1 MEKELDLG
9 NIEYKRFIKFSTP
22 KRQGSLIS
30 QLRFRLKEGNG
41 FCIYYIGLD
50 NDGDVFQIDTE
61 CYNDSLENLKF
72 MCNVVNA
79 HIISILKKSSKKDE
93 PKRDEHKLEKSDN
106 FYYEI
111 KIGDNIPNNEY
122 RILNICTNDKVI
134 MNIYEKHNHNYKAD
148 KKSLEFV
155 GIGIGD
161 DNNILNNDEYS
172 IYDIK
177 KNSKTLLYIMNT
189 SYSLNNSNSLN
200 SINSSSKIIQNIL
213 TFKPHLINFE
223 NSNIESYFYKSE
235 FKSIDELKK
244 VNSNLLQLFKSMNI
258 NYTYEEDIVSRI
270 HDYKELLVNHQ
281 DSKNAISYLDVLF
294 NGSLLNDTKIY
305 AFITNKSI
313 IDKDNLYLHSA
324 NGSNK
329 LDIIDIQHI
338 GQSSFN
344 IEVDKLISISTK
356 IKIRSDNHICNDI
369 NCTWNDF
376 LKDEVLYDPIDLAN
390 LTYTKKDDYTSYYKN
405 EKLKVQFNDTYI
417 KLNKKV
423 ILDEKYL
430 IIDLVDEYLL
440 VNVL

>member
-9 NIEYKRFIKFSTP
+9 NIEYKRFIKFSTL

-30 QLRFRLKEGNG
+30 QLKFRLKEGNG

-50 NDGDVFQIDTE
+50 NSGDVFQIDTDCFE
-61 CYNDSLENLKF
+61 YSLENLKF
-72 MCNVVNA
+72 MCNKVDA
-79 HIISILKKSSKKDE
+79 HIISILKKYSKKDE
-93 PKRDEHKLEKSDN
+93 QKLEHSGN

-111 KIGDNIPNNEY
+111 KIGDNIPDNEY
-122 RILNICTNDKVI
+122 RILNICTNDKNIV
-134 MNIYEKHNHNYKAD
+134 NIYEKHNYNYKAD

-155 GIGIGD
+155 GIGIGS
-161 DNNILNNDEYS
+161 DNNILNNDDYS

-177 KNSKTLLYIMNT
+177 KNSQTLLYVMNT
-189 SYSLNNSNSLN
+189 SYSSNINNSN
-200 SINSSSKIIQNIL
+200 INSSNKIIQSIL
-213 TFKPHLINFE
+213 TFKPHLVNFE
-223 NSNIESYFYKSE
+223 DSNIESYFFKSE
-235 FKSIDELKK
+235 FESIDELKK

-258 NYTYEEDIVSRI
+258 NYTFEENIVSKI
-270 HDYKELLVNHQ
+270 HDYKELLVNNQ
-281 DSKNAISYLDVLF
+281 DSKNSISYLDVLF

-344 IEVDKLISISTK
+344 IEIDKLISISTK
-356 IKIRSDNHICNDI
+356 VKIKPDNHICNDI
-369 NCTWNDF
+369 NCTWYDL
-376 LKDEVLYDPIDLAN
+376 LKDEILYDSSN
-390 LTYTKKDDYTSYYKN
+390 LIYSKKDDYIAYYKN
-405 EKLKVQFNDTYI
+405 EKLKIQFNDTYI

>member
-50 NDGDVFQIDTE
+50 NSGKIFQIDDE
-61 CYNDSLENLKF
+61 CLNYSLENLKF
-72 MCNVVNA
+72 MCNQVNA
-79 HIISILKKSSKKDE
+79 HIISTLRKYSKGE
-93 PKRDEHKLEKSDN
+93 QNLEKSND

-111 KIGDNIPNNEY
+111 KIGDNIPENEY
-122 RILNICTNDKVI
+122 RILNICTNDKII
-134 MNIYEKHNHNYKAD
+134 MNIYEKHNYNCKAD

-161 DNNILNNDEYS
+161 DNKILSNDEHS

-177 KNSKTLLYIMNT
+177 KNSKTLLYIMNM
-189 SYSLNNSNSLN
+189 SYSINNSNSSN
-200 SINSSSKIIQNIL
+200 GSNSSNKIIQSIL

-223 NSNIESYFYKSE
+223 NSNIESYFYKSD
-235 FKSIDELKK
+235 FNSIDELKK
-244 VNSNLLQLFKSMNI
+244 VNSNLLMLFKSMNI
-258 NYTYEEDIVSRI
+258 NYTFEENIILRI
-270 HDYKELLVNHQ
+270 HDYRELLVNHQ
-281 DSKNAISYLDVLF
+281 DSNNAISYLDVLF

-313 IDKDNLYLHSA
+313 IDKDNLYLHSI

-356 IKIRSDNHICNDI
+356 IKIKPDNHICNDI
-369 NCTWNDF
+369 NCSWND
-376 LKDEVLYDPIDLAN
+376 LLRDEILYDSSS
-390 LTYTKKDDYTSYYKN
+390 LTYKKKDDYNAYYKN
-405 EKLKVQFNDTYI
+405 EKLKIQFNDIYI

>member
-1 MEKELDLG
+1 
-9 NIEYKRFIKFSTP
+9 
-22 KRQGSLIS
+22 
-30 QLRFRLKEGNG
+30 
-41 FCIYYIGLD
+41 
-50 NDGDVFQIDTE
+50 
-61 CYNDSLENLKF
+61 
-72 MCNVVNA
+72 MCNAVNA

-93 PKRDEHKLEKSDN
+93 LKKDEHKLEKFDN

-111 KIGDNIPNNEY
+111 KIGDNIPDNEY

-161 DNNILNNDEYS
+161 DNNILNNDEHS

-177 KNSKTLLYIMNT
+177 KNSKTLLYIMNM
-189 SYSLNNSNSLN
+189 SYSLNSLNNSNSLN
-200 SINSSSKIIQNIL
+200 SSNKIIQNIL

-244 VNSNLLQLFKSMNI
+244 VNSNLLQLFKSMDI
-258 NYTYEEDIVSRI
+258 NYTYEEDIVLRI

-356 IKIRSDNHICNDI
+356 VKIRSDNHICNDI
-369 NCTWNDF
+369 NCTWNDL
-376 LKDEVLYDPIDLAN
+376 LKDEVLYDPINRFNRFNRFNILN
-390 LTYTKKDDYTSYYKN
+390 LIGTKKDDYTAYYKN
-405 EKLKVQFNDTYI
+405 EKLKIQFNDTYI

>member
-30 QLRFRLKEGNG
+30 QLKFRLKEGNG

-50 NDGDVFQIDTE
+50 NSGDIFQIDTD
-61 CYNDSLENLKF
+61 CFDNSLENLKF
-72 MCNVVNA
+72 MCNKVNA
-79 HIISILKKSSKKDE
+79 HIISILKKYPKKE
-93 PKRDEHKLEKSDN
+93 EKSN
-106 FYYEI
+106 IFYYEI
-111 KIGDNIPNNEY
+111 KIGDNIPEDEY
-122 RILNICTNDKVI
+122 RVLNICTNDKII
-134 MNIYEKHNHNYKAD
+134 MNIYEKHNYNYKAD

-161 DNNILNNDEYS
+161 DNNILNNDEHS

-177 KNSKTLLYIMNT
+177 KNSKTLLYFMNI
-189 SYSLNNSNSLN
+189 SYNLN
-200 SINSSSKIIQNIL
+200 KIIQNIL
-213 TFKPHLINFE
+213 TFKPHLVNFE
-223 NSNIESYFYKSE
+223 NCNIDSYFYKSE
-235 FKSIDELKK
+235 FESIYELKK
-244 VNSNLLQLFKSMNI
+244 VNLNLLQLFKLMNI
-258 NYTYEEDIVSRI
+258 SYTFEENIIERI
-270 HDYKELLVNHQ
+270 HDYKEILVNHQ

-356 IKIRSDNHICNDI
+356 IKIKPDNHICNDI
-369 NCTWNDF
+369 DCKWNDL
-376 LKDEVLYDPIDLAN
+376 LKDEIIYDIINLKNLY
-390 LTYTKKDDYTSYYKN
+390 YTKKDDYVAYYKS
-405 EKLKVQFNDTYI
+405 EKLKIQFNDTHI

-430 IIDLVDEYLL
+430 IINLVDEYLL